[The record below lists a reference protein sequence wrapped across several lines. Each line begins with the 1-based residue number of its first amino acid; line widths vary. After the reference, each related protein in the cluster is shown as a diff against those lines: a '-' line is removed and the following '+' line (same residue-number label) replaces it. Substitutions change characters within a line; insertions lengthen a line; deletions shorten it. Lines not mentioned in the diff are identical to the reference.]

1 MRLESP
7 LDTAYTESI
16 IKNLIE
22 RDNNSF
28 ITPNSYNVYPRV
40 IEPTERKHCYLR
52 LQKTVNGIMAYY
64 STPFDSETSN
74 KIKYNPS
81 KRKISRLLKDGYIIY
96 LD

>member
-7 LDTAYTESI
+7 VDITYIERK

-22 RDNNSF
+22 RDNSSF
-28 ITPNSYNVYPRV
+28 IKPNSYNVYPRV
-40 IEPTERKHCYLR
+40 INSTERKDCYLR
-52 LQKTVNGIMAYY
+52 LQKTANGIMAYY
-64 STPFDSETSN
+64 ITPFDSEIST

>member
-7 LDTAYTESI
+7 VDITYTESI

-22 RDNNSF
+22 RDNSSF
-28 ITPNSYNVYPRV
+28 ITPNSYNVYPR
-40 IEPTERKHCYLR
+40 IIKPRERKHCYLR

-64 STPFDSETSN
+64 ITPFDSEIST

-81 KRKISRLLKDGYIIY
+81 KRKISRLLKDGYIVY
-96 LD
+96 LE